1 MQRIAFKMKL
11 FEGAEAEYKKR
22 HDALWPELQ
31 SLLQEVGIH
40 DYAIFLD
47 ESTNSLFGVLK
58 AEDPEKLDNLP
69 QHPVMQR
76 WWQYMSDLMET
87 NLDHSPVQTPLKEV
101 FYLP

>member
-11 FEGAEAEYKKR
+11 FEGAETEYKKR
-22 HDALWPELQ
+22 HDAIWPELE
-31 SLLQEVGIH
+31 LLLTETGIH
-40 DYAIFLD
+40 DYSIFLD
-47 ESTNSLFGVLK
+47 ESTNSLFAVLK
-58 AEDPEKLDNLP
+58 AEDPGKLDNLP

-87 NLDHSPVQTPLKEV
+87 NPDHSPVQTPLKEV